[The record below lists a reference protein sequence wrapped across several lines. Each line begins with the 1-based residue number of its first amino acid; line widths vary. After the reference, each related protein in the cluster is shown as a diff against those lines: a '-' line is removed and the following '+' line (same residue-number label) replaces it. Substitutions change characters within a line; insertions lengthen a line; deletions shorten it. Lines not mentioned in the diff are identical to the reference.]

1 MTTYDKPYEVAA
13 NTGSIRP
20 SKTKSNPKSPDYFG
34 SFKLNLRGLNIV
46 DDTVE
51 FKLSGWKQ
59 VDKSGNTY
67 LSLKLNDYKPNNQV
81 TNEVRVKDDMP
92 DDDIPF

>member
-1 MTTYDKPYEVAA
+1 MAYDKPYEVPA
-13 NTGSIRP
+13 NSGSIRP
-20 SKTKSNPKSPDYFG
+20 SKTKINPKAPDYFG
-34 SFKLNLRGLNIV
+34 NFKLSLRGLNIV
-46 DDTVE
+46 DDVVE

-67 LSLKLNDYKPNNQV
+67 LSLKLNDYKPTNQP